1 MPTLSVFL
9 ITDSCFLFFQGHNF
23 GSEHDPSSGDCAP
36 FFIFGGKYLMYT
48 YSVTGDEEN
57 NDVSAAIS

>member
-1 MPTLSVFL
+1 MK
-9 ITDSCFLFFQGHNF
+9 CFLFSQGHNF

-36 FFIFGGKYLMYT
+36 YFIFGGKYLMYT

-57 NDVSAAIS
+57 NDVSKKKMPAMRF